1 MTIDLHRFCS
11 KDVIRVNLHNPISQ
25 DGFTWASDG
34 RIAIRVP
41 HVMDYP
47 ESKTPSVSAVFNQ
60 FFIEDEKGELK
71 VELPEITETEEDCRD
86 CSGTGKA
93 HKCPSC
99 DCDCDVCD
107 GDGKQSRKVSA
118 TILIGDVIFD
128 AFYIKLIS
136 SLPGLKFSAKPTKD
150 KAASFMF
157 DGGEGILMPMRYDTP
172 GATTIKA
179 TVILK

>member
-11 KDVIRVNLHNPISQ
+11 KDRIRVNLHHPMSQ

-47 ESKTPSVSAVFNQ
+47 EFKFPSVSTVFNSC
-60 FFIEDEKGELK
+60 FIEDEKGELK
-71 VELPEITETEEDCRD
+71 VELPEIKETEEDCRE
-86 CSGTGKA
+86 CSGSGKA
-93 HKCPSC
+93 HECPNC

-118 TILIGDVIFD
+118 TVLIGDTIFD
-128 AFYIKLIS
+128 AFYIKLVL
-136 SLPGLKFSAKPTKD
+136 SLPSLKFSAKPPKD
-150 KAASFMF
+150 KAASFIF
-157 DGGEGILMPMRYDTP
+157 DGGAGILMPMRYDAP
-172 GATTIKA
+172 DDTTINA
-179 TVILK
+179 TVVLE